1 MCLYFSL
8 YFCQSF
14 GISDEDTG
22 AMQLHNNS
30 FYNSHK
36 VFVQLLSYKMPGW
49 HTMAFFSVLHD
60 MIW

>member
-1 MCLYFSL
+1 MCLFFSL
-8 YFCQSF
+8 CFCQSF

-22 AMQLHNNS
+22 TMQLHNNS

-36 VFVQLLSYKMPGW
+36 VFVQLLSYKMPGL

-60 MIW
+60 MV

>member
-1 MCLYFSL
+1 MCLFFSL

-36 VFVQLLSYKMPGW
+36 VFVQLLSYKMPG
-49 HTMAFFSVLHD
+49 
-60 MIW
+60 